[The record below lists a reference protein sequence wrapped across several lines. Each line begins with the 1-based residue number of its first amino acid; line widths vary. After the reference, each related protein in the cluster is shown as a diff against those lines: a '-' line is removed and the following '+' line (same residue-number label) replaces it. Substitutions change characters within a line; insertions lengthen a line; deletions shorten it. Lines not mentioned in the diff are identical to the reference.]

1 MTPVAV
7 ENFQVLKEAQTTERF
22 QEMAADN
29 PLRGRVNLLSWD
41 GKGLPEGIFPSSRED
56 DK

>member
-1 MTPVAV
+1 M
-7 ENFQVLKEAQTTERF
+7 LKEAQTAERF

-41 GKGLPEGIFPSSRED
+41 GKGLPEGIFPSSREE